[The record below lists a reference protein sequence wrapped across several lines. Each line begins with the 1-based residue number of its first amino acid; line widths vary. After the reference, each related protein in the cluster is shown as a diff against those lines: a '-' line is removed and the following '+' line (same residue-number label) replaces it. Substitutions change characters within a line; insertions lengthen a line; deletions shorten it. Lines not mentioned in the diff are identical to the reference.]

1 MNFLSKSEIEKKITL
16 TKGQKNQKN
25 EDQIRKYIYIYI
37 INLDWKMKFKTHRNC
52 TKGSR
57 EKL

>member
-25 EDQIRKYIYIYI
+25 EDQIRKYIYIYH
-37 INLDWKMKFKTHRNC
+37 KFGLKDEIQNT
-52 TKGSR
+52 
-57 EKL
+57 

>member
-1 MNFLSKSEIEKKITL
+1 MSQRTTMNFLSKSEIEKKITL

-37 INLDWKMKFKTHRNC
+37 
-52 TKGSR
+52 S
-57 EKL
+57 

>member
-37 INLDWKMKFKTHRNC
+37 YHKFGLKDEIQNT
-52 TKGSR
+52 
-57 EKL
+57 